1 LASSRVK
8 YRSRIV
14 SEESV
19 GAVRFIMVSKA
30 DKPAGIEE
38 GYMSR
43 DCRFGKKGEELFSGP
58 SSDS

>member
-1 LASSRVK
+1 M
-8 YRSRIV
+8 
-14 SEESV
+14 